1 MGIADR
7 SAYDLTCHSAAT
19 KTKLTAEAALD
30 EPITVVSYEVSKKSV
45 AAIGKAFKKDAKAVQ
60 EALQVRNRV
69 RDRVRVRVNP
79 CRLTLTLTP
88 AGALS
93 GGA

>member
-60 EALQVRNRV
+60 EALQ
-69 RDRVRVRVNP
+69 
-79 CRLTLTLTP
+79 
-88 AGALS
+88 ALS
-93 GGA
+93 ALSPSPSPYPYP

>member
-60 EALQVRNRV
+60 EALQ
-69 RDRVRVRVNP
+69 
-79 CRLTLTLTP
+79 
-88 AGALS
+88 ALS
-93 GGA
+93 ALSPSPSPYPYPYPSPSPSPYPYP

>member
-1 MGIADR
+1 M
-7 SAYDLTCHSAAT
+7 
-19 KTKLTAEAALD
+19 
-30 EPITVVSYEVSKKSV
+30 

-60 EALQVRNRV
+60 EALQVRIRV
-69 RDRVRVRVNP
+69 RERVRVRVNP

>member
-30 EPITVVSYEVSKKSV
+30 EPITVVSYEVSKES
-45 AAIGKAFKKDAKAVQ
+45 
-60 EALQVRNRV
+60 
-69 RDRVRVRVNP
+69 NP
-79 CRLTLTLTP
+79 DPDPNPNPNPYLHPNLTLTLT
-88 AGALS
+88 LS
-93 GGA
+93 